1 MKESPYFYT
10 DRFSEYDETL
20 KQNHD
25 EYMTAMTKKNDY
37 LSQHFSKK
45 DYSDFESEFYFKILK
60 QFVLTF
66 THFQNMIWVN
76 MTLGVRI

>member
-45 DYSDFESEFYFKILK
+45 TIVILNLNFILRFLK

>member
-25 EYMTAMTKKNDY
+25 EYMTAMTKRMITSVNI
-37 LSQHFSKK
+37 LAKK
-45 DYSDFESEFYFKILK
+45 TIVILNLNFILRFLK

-66 THFQNMIWVN
+66 THFQDVIWVN